1 MSISTIGVN
10 PPAASAIA
18 EFETVDVHMPTLA
31 SSFAQLGERFYSF
44 IDPEGLPKPQLLA
57 LNPEVSTL
65 LDLEI
70 VQLSN
75 ETAVSM
81 LSGNALWPGSEPLAS
96 VYSGHQFGVWAGQLG
111 DGRALLLGD
120 LPGTD
125 GLRYELQLK
134 GAGPT
139 PYSRRADGRAV
150 LRSSIREYLASVAM
164 AGLGIPTTYA
174 LSLTASDLPVI
185 RETVETA
192 AVVCRVAPSF
202 LRFGHFEHFYH
213 QQQPEAL
220 KVLADHLISAHYP
233 QCEGPDRYAQLLGLV
248 IRRTAEMIAQWQGVG
263 FCHGVMNTD
272 NMSLLGLTID
282 YGPFGFLD
290 VYDPAH
296 ICNHSDH
303 QGRYAYQMQPKI
315 GYWNCMCLAQCFVD
329 LIGSVEQTQTVLQSY
344 PDHFTRAANRVWM
357 AKVGLETQGSP
368 DLDTQ
373 DVALAQ
379 SLLDLMKA
387 SRADFTVTF
396 RVLTETLAQ
405 LSTTSST
412 AHAPSLVRDM
422 FLDRE
427 GFDQWYSGWIT
438 RIGSDRSA
446 ALARMETANPRVIL
460 RNFMAQEAIEKAQKG
475 DFTEVNRLQHLL
487 QDPYAAL
494 DALPQ
499 DLALPPDW
507 AQGLELSCSS

>member
-10 PPAASAIA
+10 PPATSAIA
-18 EFETVDVHMPTLA
+18 EPA
-31 SSFAQLGERFYSF
+31 SIDARVPRMAASFAQLGERYYSL
-44 IDPEGLPKPQLLA
+44 IDPDGLPKPHLVA
-57 LNPEVSTL
+57 LNPQVSTL
-65 LDLEI
+65 LDLDAAHLRDESG
-70 VQLSN
+70 VN
-75 ETAVSM
+75 M
-81 LSGNALWPGSEPLAS
+81 LSGNTLWPGSEPLAS

-120 LPGTD
+120 LPGID

-150 LRSSIREYLASVAM
+150 LRSSIREYLASIAM
-164 AGLGIPTTYA
+164 AGLGIPTTHA

-202 LRFGHFEHFYH
+202 LRFGHFEHFHH

-220 KVLADHLISAHYP
+220 RVLAEHLIAAHYP
-233 QCEGPDRYAQLLGLV
+233 QCEGPERYAQLLAT
-248 IRRTAEMIAQWQGVG
+248 IIKRTAELIARWQGVG

-272 NMSLLGLTID
+272 NMSVLGLTID

-296 ICNHSDH
+296 ICNHSDY
-303 QGRYAYQMQPKI
+303 QGRYAYQMQPRI

-329 LIGSVEQTQTVLQSY
+329 LIGSVEQTQAILQAY
-344 PDHFTRAANRVWM
+344 PDHFTRAVNSVWM
-357 AKVGLETQGSP
+357 AKIGLQTQGAT
-368 DLDTQ
+368 DLDAQ
-373 DVALAQ
+373 DVAMAQ

-396 RVLTETLAQ
+396 RLLNETLAQ
-405 LSTTSST
+405 LASSAST
-412 AHAPSLVRDM
+412 AHAPSVIRDM
-422 FLDRE
+422 FLDRA
-427 GFDQWYSGWIT
+427 GFDQWYSGWIA
-438 RIGSDRSA
+438 RLGSDRSA
-446 ALARMETANPRVIL
+446 ALKRMQAANPRLIL

-475 DFTEVNRLQHLL
+475 DFTEVNRLQDLL
-487 QDPYAAL
+487 QDPYAAPK
-494 DALPQ
+494 ALPQ